1 MAYAE
6 LHLQEKWFG
15 DATPSNPKHARA
27 ILTFTGNVVASET
40 VTINDTV
47 FEFVAAAE
55 DIAEETNIPVVVG
68 ENLTSENAV
77 AKLVAA
83 ITTTL
88 DYVVAS
94 AGKDTNENHYCGIA
108 YYKVGTAGNAV
119 TIATTCTNA
128 SFGEEVTNLSGGQYG
143 TPCPIANTV
152 VYADNFYYWCKK
164 AGNRDNVVWERFQP
178 ATY

>member
-27 ILTFTGNVVASET
+27 ILTFTGNVVAAET
-40 VTINDTV
+40 VTINDVV
-47 FEFVAAAE
+47 FEFVAAAAN
-55 DIAEETNIPVVVG
+55 IAKETNIPVVVG
-68 ENLTSENAV
+68 ETLTSENAV

-128 SFGEEVTNLSGGQYG
+128 SFGKEVTNLSGGQYG
-143 TPCPIANTV
+143 TPCPIANIV
-152 VYADNFYYWCKK
+152 VYANNFYYWCKK